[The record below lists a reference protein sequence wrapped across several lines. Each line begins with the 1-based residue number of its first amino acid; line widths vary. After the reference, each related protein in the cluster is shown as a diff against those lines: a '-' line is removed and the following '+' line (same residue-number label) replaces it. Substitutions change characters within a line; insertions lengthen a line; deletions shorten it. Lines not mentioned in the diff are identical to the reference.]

1 MNKHCVLA
9 AIGATSL
16 HRQWISKRSKF
27 DLHLIVYDN
36 SYELFKN
43 DTPYVIASKGYKLKL
58 IYDYLT
64 SNPHLIDQ
72 YDYFYM
78 PDDDISI
85 NSTNIQKLFKFMKE
99 YQLAVAQP
107 AIANSFLSYLHTKRH
122 EDSVLRYT
130 NFVEIMQPCFSR
142 EALKKVLFT
151 FNETVYGW
159 GIDYH
164 WGIILNYTQKNMAI
178 IDDITSKH
186 TRPVQSDHREE
197 LFNYMKKYNLNFY
210 IFSTPTVPK

>member
-9 AIGATSL
+9 AIGSTSL
-16 HRQWISKRSKF
+16 HREWIKKKSSF
-27 DLHLIVYDN
+27 DLHLIVYDD

-43 DTPYVIASKGYKLKL
+43 DSPYVTASKGYKFKL
-58 IYDYLT
+58 IHNYLCN
-64 SNPHLIDQ
+64 NPELIEQ

-85 NSTNIQKLFKFMKE
+85 TSTNIQKLFRFMKK

-107 AIANSFLSYLHTKRH
+107 AIANSFLSYRHTKKH

-151 FNETVYGW
+151 FDETISGW

-164 WGIILNYTQKNMAI
+164 WGKILDYTQMNMAI
-178 IDDITSKH
+178 IDDISSEH
-186 TRPVQSDHREE
+186 TRPVQSDHRQE
-197 LFNYMKKYNLNFY
+197 LFNYMKKYNLNFNIY
-210 IFSTPTVPK
+210 ITQTV

>member
-16 HRQWISKRSKF
+16 HRQWISKRSTF
-27 DLHLIVYDN
+27 DLHLIIYDN

-43 DTPYVIASKGYKLKL
+43 DSSYVTASKGYKFKL
-58 IYDYLT
+58 IHDYLY
-64 SNPHLIDQ
+64 SNPELIDQ
-72 YDYFYM
+72 YEYFYM

-85 NSTNIQKLFKFMKE
+85 NSVNIQKLFRFMKK

-107 AIANSFLSYLHTKRH
+107 AISNSFFSYRHTTRY
-122 EDSVLRYT
+122 ENSILRYT

-151 FNETVYGW
+151 FNETISGW

-164 WGIILNYTQKNMAI
+164 WGKILDYTQMNMAI
-178 IDDITSKH
+178 IDDISSEH
-186 TRPVQSDHREE
+186 TRPVQSDHRQE
-197 LFNYMKKYNLNFY
+197 LFNYMKKYNLNFNIY
-210 IFSTPTVPK
+210 ITQTV